1 VTSPPGVLAALPVK
15 PFGVAKARLGPA
27 LDPAARSRLGR
38 AIAER
43 TGRTAR
49 DAGAEVAVV
58 TSDGGVQRW
67 ARRAGF
73 GVIAEPDG
81 PGSGLDRA
89 ARAAAAEADR
99 RGLRWC
105 IIHADLPLVTPA
117 DLAAVFAAAHG
128 GPVLVPSHD
137 GGTNLV
143 SASGPSFPFAYGPA
157 SFHRHLAAAPTARV
171 VINPRLALDLDT
183 PRDLARALDLAV
195 DGWLQH
201 LMPGGDAA
209 RRRP

>member
-1 VTSPPGVLAALPVK
+1 VTSSPGVLAALPVK

-27 LDPAARSRLGR
+27 LDAATRSRLGR
-38 AIAER
+38 AIAAR

-49 DAGAEVAVV
+49 EAGAVVAVV
-58 TSDGGVQRW
+58 TADAGVRRW

-73 GVIAEPDG
+73 DVVAEPPG

-89 ARAAAAEADR
+89 AHAAAAEADR
-99 RGLRWC
+99 RELRWC

-117 DLAAVFAAAHG
+117 DLAAVFAAGRG

-143 SASGPSFPFAYGPA
+143 AASGATFPFAYGPA
-157 SFHRHLAAAPTARV
+157 SFRRHLAAAPAAHV
-171 VINPRLALDLDT
+171 VTNPRLALDLDT
-183 PRDLARALDLAV
+183 PRDLARALALTT
-195 DGWLQH
+195 DGWLGQH
-201 LMPGGDAA
+201 VPGGDAA
-209 RRRP
+209 VRRL